1 MKRLRSSDDLHS
13 YGEKG
18 VLKDW
23 GRREDEAAPQRSSSS
38 LHRSSY
44 YRSSDSGR
52 KVLSSSTSRYDRLED
67 ERESSKLIR
76 KRPDY
81 DLENYDRRKSYDR
94 HKDGNGNGNG
104 NDRGI
109 LSSSPRAGYGMD
121 QMYRSQSFSAPRRDF
136 PKGFR
141 SERDRPKREGIG
153 ASWRRFGSGKDADD
167 GARSGSEA
175 SRGTRVESK
184 EVGKAKSPQGFR
196 DAKSPAWSKD
206 SGSER
211 SRSVECKK
219 SEEMQVESGGPSSE
233 REEGELEPDP
243 QPDVPAVKP
252 VIEDKAAIDRPQPE
266 KQLHNE
272 TRVENKVSLDKVS
285 FSSVEKGNMSKVDSC
300 EDQAEDG
307 QSKEAE
313 DVVSQNG
320 DLPDCRDTSFRG
332 AGGNRDDNDAK
343 GENGG
348 GDHVRD
354 DGREGCL
361 EEVAD
366 STCDEKLST
375 LQEQQEDRIV
385 NNQVKADD
393 VEVAGSV
400 QETCKSELPT
410 TERTAPSMKDKG
422 KCVALL
428 PSDGILFTENLE
440 VDNKPRDLTESRD
453 TEMEG
458 PSTRGFQFFSTDPI
472 KKPEKVEQS
481 THSKPKDDKLALE
494 LSLSLPNVLL
504 PIGSQRQAPG
514 SPSHARSVQSFASS
528 FRTNSDGFTASMS
541 FSGSQQFTHN
551 PSCSLTHNALDY
563 EKSVGS
569 KPLFQGVD
577 WKALSLDETKN
588 KEGSTYQ
595 GMSSRENVLHQQSQV
610 SQGNSSGQAALQN
623 MRVTGGSS
631 KMLIGLER
639 QLSSK
644 QLSGA
649 QGFGPYEN
657 GLEYSKDSRQS
668 LTEKDSGSLQRNNGR
683 DGKDQELGVGSDLAE
698 SIVTMIVS
706 EPIHTMARRFNDMN
720 AKHVPSIKEFA
731 RDIISNPGKQWQLS
745 ALQKALQKR
754 SDITL
759 DMLLNANRTQLEILV
774 ALKTGLREFVLQ
786 KDDIASSDLAEI
798 FLNMRCR
805 NLNCRSLL
813 PVDEC
818 DCKICSQ
825 RSDFCRDCMC
835 LVCSKFDMA
844 SNTCSWV
851 GCDVCLHWCHA
862 DCGLRESHIR
872 NGRSASGAQGTTEMQ
887 FYCVA
892 CDHPSEMFGFVK
904 EVFQNFVKEWTP
916 ENLSRELEYVRRIFY
931 ASEDVRGK
939 QLHEIAVR
947 MLSRL
952 ANRSDFQEAQ
962 NYIINFFTETNLE
975 RSGNVIESRKEL
987 PARKQE
993 GSNGIA
999 GSSHGA
1005 GWMKPVYPEKAP
1017 LLGDPVN
1024 LIHDY
1029 STNKNDKYTVNM
1041 DIPKITQKEPIID
1054 ELESIVRIKHA
1065 EAKMFQARAEDARKE
1080 SEALK
1085 RISVTKSERIEEEYT
1100 SRITKLR
1107 LAEAEEMRK
1116 QKVEELQ
1123 ALERAYQEYFNM
1135 KMRMETD
1142 IKDLLLKMEATR
1154 RNLTT

>member
-18 VLKDW
+18 ALKDW
-23 GRREDEAAPQRSSSS
+23 VRRDDEAAPQRSSSS

-67 ERESSKLIR
+67 ERESTKLIR

-94 HKDGNGNGNG
+94 HKDGNGS
-104 NDRGI
+104 DRGI
-109 LSSSPRAGYGMD
+109 LSSSPRPAYGAD

-153 ASWRRFGSGKDADD
+153 ASWRRFGSGKDVDD

-175 SRGTRVESK
+175 SRGTRGDSK
-184 EVGKAKSPQGFR
+184 EVGKAKSPQAFR

-211 SRSVECKK
+211 SKSVEGKK

-243 QPDVPAVKP
+243 QPDVPSAEP
-252 VIEDKAAIDRPQPE
+252 VNEDKAADKQTSPK
-266 KQLHNE
+266 KQLDNE
-272 TRVENKVSLDKVS
+272 RAENNVSQDKVS
-285 FSSVEKGNMSKVDSC
+285 FSSAEKGNMSKVDSC
-300 EDQAEDG
+300 EEQDEDG
-307 QSKEAE
+307 ESKVAE

-320 DLPDCRDTSFRG
+320 DLPDCRDTSLQG
-332 AGGNRDDNDAK
+332 AGGSRDDNDAK

-348 GDHVRD
+348 GDHVHD
-354 DGREGCL
+354 GGREGCL

-366 STCDEKLST
+366 STGDEKLSN
-375 LQEQQEDRIV
+375 LQEQQEDRII
-385 NNQVKADD
+385 NKQVKGDD

-400 QETCKSELPT
+400 QATGKTELPT
-410 TERTAPSMKDKG
+410 TEKTTPSVKDKG
-422 KCVALL
+422 KSVALL
-428 PSDGILFTENLE
+428 PSDGVLFTETNFE
-440 VDNKPRDLTESRD
+440 VDNKPRDLTERD
-453 TEMEG
+453 IEMEG

-472 KKPEKVEQS
+472 KKPAKVEQS

-577 WKALSLDETKN
+577 WKALSLEEAKN
-588 KEGSTYQ
+588 KEGSAYQ
-595 GMSSRENVLHQQSQV
+595 GMSSRENILHQQCQA
-610 SQGNSSGQAALQN
+610 SQGNSSGQAVLQN

-644 QLSGA
+644 QLPVA
-649 QGFGPYEN
+649 QGFGTYEN
-657 GLEYSKDSRQS
+657 GPEYLKDNRQS
-668 LTEKDSGSLQRNNGR
+668 LTEKDSSSQRNNGR
-683 DGKDQELGVGSDLAE
+683 DVKDQDLGVGTDLAE

-706 EPIHTMARRFNDMN
+706 EPVPTMARKFNDMN
-720 AKHVPSIKEFA
+720 AKHMPSIKEFA
-731 RDIISNPGKQWQLS
+731 RDIISNQGKQWQLS

-774 ALKTGLREFVLQ
+774 ALKTGLREFLLQ
-786 KDDIASSDLAEI
+786 KYDITTSDLAEI

-805 NLNCRSLL
+805 NLSCRSLL

-872 NGRSASGAQGTTEMQ
+872 NGRSVSGAQGTTEMQ

-904 EVFQNFVKEWTP
+904 EVFQNFVKEWTA
-916 ENLSRELEYVRRIFY
+916 ENLSRELEYVKRIFY

-947 MLSRL
+947 VLSRL
-952 ANRSDFQEAQ
+952 AKRSDIQEAQ
-962 NYIINFFTETNLE
+962 NYIINFFTGMFGL
-975 RSGNVIESRKEL
+975 
-987 PARKQE
+987 
-993 GSNGIA
+993 
-999 GSSHGA
+999 SS
-1005 GWMKPVYPEKAP
+1005 
-1017 LLGDPVN
+1017 LLFFDN
-1024 LIHDY
+1024 SL
-1029 STNKNDKYTVNM
+1029 M
-1041 DIPKITQKEPIID
+1041 
-1054 ELESIVRIKHA
+1054 
-1065 EAKMFQARAEDARKE
+1065 
-1080 SEALK
+1080 
-1085 RISVTKSERIEEEYT
+1085 
-1100 SRITKLR
+1100 
-1107 LAEAEEMRK
+1107 
-1116 QKVEELQ
+1116 
-1123 ALERAYQEYFNM
+1123 
-1135 KMRMETD
+1135 
-1142 IKDLLLKMEATR
+1142 
-1154 RNLTT
+1154 

>member
-1 MKRLRSSDDLHS
+1 MKRLRSSDDL
-13 YGEKG
+13 
-18 VLKDW
+18 KDW
-23 GRREDEAAPQRSSSS
+23 GRREDDAAPQRSSSS

-44 YRSSDSGR
+44 YRSSDGGR

-67 ERESSKLIR
+67 ERETSKSIR

-81 DLENYDRRKSYDR
+81 DLENYDRRKSYDS
-94 HKDGNGNGNG
+94 HKDGNGNGI
-104 NDRGI
+104 DRGI
-109 LSSSPRAGYGMD
+109 FSSSPRAGYGID
-121 QMYRSQSFSAPRRDF
+121 QMYRSQSLSAPRRDF

-141 SERDRPKREGIG
+141 SERDRPKREAIG
-153 ASWRRFGSGKDADD
+153 ASWRRFGSGKDVDD
-167 GARSGSEA
+167 GARSGSDA
-175 SRGTRVESK
+175 GRGTRVESK
-184 EVGKAKSPQGFR
+184 EVRKAKSPQGFR

-211 SRSVECKK
+211 SKSVECKK
-219 SEEMQVESGGPSSE
+219 SVEMQVESGEPSSE

-243 QPDVPAVKP
+243 QPDVPPEKP
-252 VIEDKAAIDRPQPE
+252 IIKDEDADKQTSPA

-272 TRVENKVSLDKVS
+272 PQAENKISQDRVS

-300 EDQAEDG
+300 DEQAEDG

-320 DLPDCRDTSFRG
+320 DLRDCRETSFQG

-343 GENGG
+343 GEHGG

-354 DGREGCL
+354 DGTEGCL

-375 LQEQQEDRIV
+375 LQEQQEDLIV
-385 NNQVKADD
+385 NNQVNTDD
-393 VEVAGSV
+393 VEVTGSV
-400 QETCKSELPT
+400 QATCKSELRT
-410 TERTAPSMKDKG
+410 TEKTATSMKDKG
-422 KCVALL
+422 KSVTLL
-428 PSDGILFTENLE
+428 PSDGVLFKENLE
-440 VDNKPRDLTESRD
+440 VDTIPRDLTESRD
-453 TEMEG
+453 IEMEG
-458 PSTRGFQFFSTDPI
+458 PSTRGFQFFSNDPI
-472 KKPEKVEQS
+472 KKLEKVEQS
-481 THSKPKDDKLALE
+481 SHSKPNDDKLALD
-494 LSLSLPNVLL
+494 LSLSLPNLLL

-514 SPSHARSVQSFASS
+514 SPSHTRSVQSFASS

-541 FSGSQQFTHN
+541 YSGSQQFSHN

-577 WKALSLDETKN
+577 WKALSLEEATN
-588 KEGSTYQ
+588 KESSAYQ
-595 GMSSRENVLHQQSQV
+595 GMPSREHVLHQQSQV
-610 SQGNSSGQAALQN
+610 SQGNSSGQASQQR

-631 KMLIGLER
+631 KMLICLER
-639 QLSSK
+639 KLSSK

-649 QGFGPYEN
+649 QGFGTCEH
-657 GLEYSKDSRQS
+657 GAECLKDNRQS

-683 DGKDQELGVGSDLAE
+683 DGKDQELGVGTDLAE
-698 SIVTMIVS
+698 SILTMIVS

-720 AKHVPSIKEFA
+720 IKHVPSIKEFA

-774 ALKTGLREFVLQ
+774 ALKTGLCEFVLQ
-786 KDDIASSDLAEI
+786 KYDTTSSDLAEI

-805 NLNCRSLL
+805 NLDCRSLL

-862 DCGLRESHIR
+862 DCGLRKSHIR

-904 EVFQNFVKEWTP
+904 EVFQNFVKEWTA

-939 QLHEIAVR
+939 QLHEISVR

-952 ANRSDFQEAQ
+952 ANRTDFQEVR
-962 NYIINFFTETNLE
+962 NHIINFFTESNLE
-975 RSGNVIESRKEL
+975 RSGNIVDTRKEL
-987 PARKQE
+987 QTRKQE
-993 GSNGIA
+993 GSNGIS
-999 GSSHGA
+999 GSSQGA

-1017 LLGDPVN
+1017 LLGDPVS

-1029 STNKNDKYTVNM
+1029 DTNKKDKYTSNM
-1041 DIPKITQKEPIID
+1041 DIQNFSQKEPMFD
-1054 ELESIVRIKHA
+1054 ELESIVKIKHA

-1085 RISVTKSERIEEEYT
+1085 RISVSKSERIEEEYT
-1100 SRITKLR
+1100 SRISKLR

-1123 ALERAYQEYFNM
+1123 ALERAYHEYFNM

>member
-1 MKRLRSSDDLHS
+1 MKRLRSSDD
-13 YGEKG
+13 
-18 VLKDW
+18 LKDW

-38 LHRSSY
+38 LLRTSY
-44 YRSSDSGR
+44 YRSSESGR
-52 KVLSSSTSRYDRLED
+52 KVLSSSTARYDRLED
-67 ERESSKLIR
+67 ERESSKFIR

-81 DLENYDRRKSYDR
+81 DLESYERRKSYDR
-94 HKDGNGNGNG
+94 HKDGNGN
-104 NDRGI
+104 DKGI

-153 ASWRRFGSGKDADD
+153 ASWRRFGSGKDVDD

-211 SRSVECKK
+211 SKSVECKK

-243 QPDVPAVKP
+243 QPDVPLAKP
-252 VIEDKAAIDRPQPE
+252 VIEDEAADKQTSPM

-272 TRVENKVSLDKVS
+272 PQAENEISLEKAS
-285 FSSVEKGNMSKVDSC
+285 FSSVENGNMTKMDSC
-300 EDQAEDG
+300 NEQAVDR

-313 DVVSQNG
+313 DVVSQNA
-320 DLPDCRDTSFRG
+320 DLPACRDTSIQG
-332 AGGNRDDNDAK
+332 VGENRDDDDDDDDAK
-343 GENGG
+343 EENRG
-348 GDHVRD
+348 GDHARD
-354 DGREGCL
+354 DGTEGCL

-366 STCDEKLST
+366 SRCDEKLS

-385 NNQVKADD
+385 NNQVNADD

-400 QETCKSELPT
+400 QATGKSELPT
-410 TERTAPSMKDKG
+410 TEKTAPSMKDKG
-422 KCVALL
+422 KSVALL
-428 PSDGILFTENLE
+428 PSDGVLLTENLE
-440 VDNKPRDLTESRD
+440 VDNKPRDLIESRD
-453 TEMEG
+453 VEMEG

-481 THSKPKDDKLALE
+481 THSKPNDDKLALD

-514 SPSHARSVQSFASS
+514 SPSHTRSVQSFASS

-577 WKALSLDETKN
+577 WKALSLEEAKN
-588 KEGSTYQ
+588 KEGSAYQ
-595 GMSSRENVLHQQSQV
+595 GMPSRENVLHQQSQV
-610 SQGNSSGQAALQN
+610 SQGNSSGQAAQQN
-623 MRVTGGSS
+623 MRITGGSS
-631 KMLIGLER
+631 KMPIGLER
-639 QLSSK
+639 QFSSK

-649 QGFGPYEN
+649 QGFGTYDHGP
-657 GLEYSKDSRQS
+657 EYLKDNRQS
-668 LTEKDSGSLQRNNGR
+668 RTEKDSGSLEMNNGR
-683 DGKDQELGVGSDLAE
+683 DSKDQELGVGTDLAE

-720 AKHVPSIKEFA
+720 VKHIPSIKEFA
-731 RDIISNPGKQWQLS
+731 RDIISNPVKQWQLS

-774 ALKTGLREFVLQ
+774 ALKTGLREFVLP
-786 KDDIASSDLAEI
+786 KYDIATSDLAEI

-904 EVFQNFVKEWTP
+904 EVFQNFIKEWTA
-916 ENLSRELEYVRRIFY
+916 ENLSRELEYVKRIFY

-952 ANRSDFQEAQ
+952 ANRSDFQDVQ
-962 NYIINFFTETNLE
+962 SHIINFFTESNLE
-975 RSGNVIESRKEL
+975 RPGSIIASRKEL
-987 PARKQE
+987 PTRKQE

-999 GSSHGA
+999 GSSQGT
-1005 GWMKPVYPEKAP
+1005 GWMKPVYSEKAP

-1029 STNKNDKYTVNM
+1029 DTNKNDKYTVNM
-1041 DIPKITQKEPIID
+1041 DIQKNSQKEPIFD
-1054 ELESIVRIKHA
+1054 ELESIVRIKQA
-1065 EAKMFQARAEDARKE
+1065 EAKMFQQRAEDARKE

-1123 ALERAYQEYFNM
+1123 ALERGYHEYFSM

-1154 RNLTT
+1154 RNLRT

>member
-18 VLKDW
+18 ALKDW

-38 LHRSSY
+38 LNRSSY

-52 KVLSSSTSRYDRLED
+52 KALSSSTARYERLED
-67 ERESSKLIR
+67 ERESSKLMR

-81 DLENYDRRKSYDR
+81 DLESYERRKSYDR
-94 HKDGNGNGNG
+94 HKDGNG

-121 QMYRSQSFSAPRRDF
+121 QMYRSPSFSAPRRDF

-153 ASWRRFGSGKDADD
+153 ASWRRFGSGKDVDD

-211 SRSVECKK
+211 SKSVECKK

-243 QPDVPAVKP
+243 QPDVPLAKP
-252 VIEDKAAIDRPQPE
+252 VIEDEAAD
-266 KQLHNE
+266 KQTAPKKKLHNE
-272 TRVENKVSLDKVS
+272 PRAENNISLDKAS
-285 FSSVEKGNMSKVDSC
+285 FLSVEKGNMSKVDSC
-300 EDQAEDG
+300 DEQAEDG
-307 QSKEAE
+307 KSKEAE
-313 DVVSQNG
+313 DVVSQNA
-320 DLPDCRDTSFRG
+320 DLPDCRDMSFQG
-332 AGGNRDDNDAK
+332 VGENRDDNDAK
-343 GENGG
+343 GENRG

-354 DGREGCL
+354 DETEGCL

-366 STCDEKLST
+366 SSCDEKLST
-375 LQEQQEDRIV
+375 LQELQEDRIV

-393 VEVAGSV
+393 VE
-400 QETCKSELPT
+400 
-410 TERTAPSMKDKG
+410 TAPNMKDKG
-422 KCVALL
+422 KSVVLL
-428 PSDGILFTENLE
+428 PSDGVLLTENLE
-440 VDNKPRDLTESRD
+440 VGNKPRDLVESRD
-453 TEMEG
+453 IEMEG
-458 PSTRGFQFFSTDPI
+458 PSTMGFQFFSTDPI

-481 THSKPKDDKLALE
+481 THSKPNNEKLALD

-504 PIGSQRQAPG
+504 PIGSQRQGPG

-577 WKALSLDETKN
+577 WKALSLEEAKN
-588 KEGSTYQ
+588 KEGSAYQ
-595 GMSSRENVLHQQSQV
+595 GMPSRENVLHQQSQV
-610 SQGNSSGQAALQN
+610 SQGNSSGQAAQQN
-623 MRVTGGSS
+623 VRVTGGSS

-644 QLSGA
+644 QLSGT
-649 QGFGPYEN
+649 QGFGTYED
-657 GLEYSKDSRQS
+657 GPEYLKHNRQS
-668 LTEKDSGSLQRNNGR
+668 QTEKDSGSLEMNNGW
-683 DGKDQELGVGSDLAE
+683 DSKDQELGVGTDLAE

-706 EPIHTMARRFNDMN
+706 EPIRTMARRFNDMN
-720 AKHVPSIKEFA
+720 VKHVPSIKEFA
-731 RDIISNPGKQWQLS
+731 RDIISNPVKQWQLS

-774 ALKTGLREFVLQ
+774 ALKTGLREFVLP
-786 KDDIASSDLAEI
+786 KYDIASSDLAEI

-904 EVFQNFVKEWTP
+904 EVFQNFIKEWTA

-962 NYIINFFTETNLE
+962 SHIINFFTESNLE
-975 RSGNVIESRKEL
+975 RPGNIIESRKEL
-987 PARKQE
+987 PTRKQE

-999 GSSHGA
+999 GSSQGT
-1005 GWMKPVYPEKAP
+1005 GWMKPVYTEMAP

-1024 LIHDY
+1024 LIRDY
-1029 STNKNDKYTVNM
+1029 DTSKNDKYTVNM
-1041 DIPKITQKEPIID
+1041 DIQKIAQKEPIFD
-1054 ELESIVRIKHA
+1054 ELESIVRIKQA
-1065 EAKMFQARAEDARKE
+1065 EAKMFQQRAEDARKE

-1085 RISVTKSERIEEEYT
+1085 CIAVTKSERIEEEYT

-1123 ALERAYQEYFNM
+1123 ALERGYQEYFNM

-1154 RNLTT
+1154 RNLRT

>member
-18 VLKDW
+18 AVKDW
-23 GRREDEAAPQRSSSS
+23 GRREDEAGLQRSSSS

-81 DLENYDRRKSYDR
+81 DLENYDRRKGYDR
-94 HKDGNGNGNG
+94 HRDGNE
-104 NDRGI
+104 RGI
-109 LSSSPRAGYGMD
+109 LSSSPRPGYGMD
-121 QMYRSQSFSAPRRDF
+121 QMYRSESFSAPRRDF
-136 PKGFR
+136 PKGVR
-141 SERDRPKREGIG
+141 SERDRPKREGIA
-153 ASWRRFGSGKDADD
+153 ASWRRFGSGKDGDD
-167 GARSGSEA
+167 GARSSSEA
-175 SRGTRVESK
+175 SRGTRLESK
-184 EVGKAKSPQGFR
+184 EFGKTKSPQTLR

-211 SRSVECKK
+211 SKSVECKK
-219 SEEMQVESGGPSSE
+219 SEDMQVESGGPSSE

-243 QPDVPAVKP
+243 QPDVPSAKP
-252 VIEDKAAIDRPQPE
+252 VIEDKAAADKQTSSQ
-266 KQLHNE
+266 KQLDNE
-272 TRVENKVSLDKVS
+272 PRVENKVSPDKMS

-300 EDQAEDG
+300 EEQAEDRR
-307 QSKEAE
+307 SKEAE

-320 DLPDCRDTSFRG
+320 DLPDCRDTSLHG
-332 AGGNRDDNDAK
+332 AGTSRDDVDGK
-343 GENGG
+343 GEDEG
-348 GDHVRD
+348 GDQARD
-354 DGREGCL
+354 GGREGCL

-366 STCDEKLST
+366 STCNEKLST
-375 LQEQQEDRIV
+375 SQEQEEDRIV
-385 NNQVKADD
+385 NIQVKADD
-393 VEVAGSV
+393 MVVTECVEVTGG
-400 QETCKSELPT
+400 SELPATEKT
-410 TERTAPSMKDKG
+410 TPSLKDKG
-422 KCVALL
+422 KSVALL
-428 PSDGILFTENLE
+428 PSNGVHFTETDLE
-440 VDNKPRDLTESRD
+440 VDDKPRDLTESKD
-453 TEMEG
+453 IETEG

-481 THSKPKDDKLALE
+481 THNKPKDDKLALE

-551 PSCSLTHNALDY
+551 PSCSMTHNALDY

-577 WKALSLDETKN
+577 WKALSLDDNKN
-588 KEGSTYQ
+588 KEGSAYQ
-595 GMSSRENVLHQQSQV
+595 GMPSRENVLHQQSQV
-610 SQGNSSGQAALQN
+610 SQGNSNGQASLQN
-623 MRVTGGSS
+623 MRGTGGSS

-639 QLSSK
+639 QLSFSK
-644 QLSGA
+644 QFSGA
-649 QGFGPYEN
+649 QGFSTYEN
-657 GLEYSKDSRQS
+657 GPEYSKDNRQL
-668 LTEKDSGSLQRNNGR
+668 LTEKDSGSLQRSNGR
-683 DGKDQELGVGSDLAE
+683 DDKDQGLGVGADFAE

-706 EPIHTMARRFNDMN
+706 EPIHTMARRFNEMN
-720 AKHVPSIKEFA
+720 AKHAPSIKEYA

-745 ALQKALQKR
+745 ALRKALQKR

-774 ALKTGLREFVLQ
+774 ALKTGLREFLLQ
-786 KDDIASSDLAEI
+786 KYDITSSDLAEI
-798 FLNMRCR
+798 FLDMRCR

-904 EVFQNFVKEWTP
+904 EVFQNFVKEWTA
-916 ENLSRELEYVRRIFY
+916 ENLSRELEYVKRIFY

-939 QLHEIAVR
+939 QLHETAAR

-952 ANRSDFQEAQ
+952 ANRSDLQEVQ
-962 NYIINFFTETNLE
+962 NHIMDFFTETNSE
-975 RSGNVIESRKEL
+975 RPGNVVESRKEL
-987 PARKQE
+987 PTRNQE
-993 GSNGIA
+993 CSNGIA
-999 GSSHGA
+999 GSGQGA
-1005 GWMKPVYPEKAP
+1005 GWMKSVYPEKAAP
-1017 LLGDPVN
+1017 LMGDPVS
-1024 LIHDY
+1024 LIHDFD
-1029 STNKNDKYTVNM
+1029 SNKNDKYAVNM
-1041 DIPKITQKEPIID
+1041 DIPKNAPKEPIFD
-1054 ELESIVRIKHA
+1054 ELESIVRIKQA
-1065 EAKMFQARAEDARKE
+1065 EAKMFQARAEEARKE

-1085 RISVTKSERIEEEYT
+1085 RISMTKSERIEEEYT
-1100 SRITKLR
+1100 TRISKLR

-1116 QKVEELQ
+1116 QKVEEFQ
-1123 ALERAYQEYFNM
+1123 ALDRAYQEYLNM
-1135 KMRMETD
+1135 KMRMERD

-1154 RNLTT
+1154 RNLTTT

>member
-18 VLKDW
+18 ALKDW
-23 GRREDEAAPQRSSSS
+23 VRRDDETGPQRPSSS

-52 KVLSSSTSRYDRLED
+52 KVVSSSTSRYDRLED
-67 ERESSKLIR
+67 ERENPKIIR

-81 DLENYDRRKSYDR
+81 DVENYDRRKSYDR
-94 HKDGNGNGNG
+94 RRDG
-104 NDRGI
+104 NDRGV
-109 LSSSPRAGYGMD
+109 LSSSPRPGYGVD
-121 QMYRSQSFSAPRRDF
+121 QLYRSESFSAPRRDF

-153 ASWRRFGSGKDADD
+153 ASWRRFGSGKDSDD
-167 GARSGSEA
+167 GAKSGSEA
-175 SRGTRVESK
+175 GRGSRAESK
-184 EVGKAKSPQGFR
+184 EIGKKSPQGFR

-211 SRSVECKK
+211 SRSVEGKK
-219 SEEMQVESGGPSSE
+219 SEDMQVQSGGSGTE
-233 REEGELEPDP
+233 REEGELEPEP
-243 QPDVPAVKP
+243 QPELPSAEP
-252 VIEDKAAIDRPQPE
+252 VVEDKAEKQTSSE
-266 KQLHNE
+266 KQLNNDE
-272 TRVENKVSLDKVS
+272 NRVSPAKA
-285 FSSVEKGNMSKVDSC
+285 SSAEKGNTSKVDSC
-300 EDQAEDG
+300 EEPAEDG

-313 DVVSQNG
+313 DVVSRNG
-320 DLPDCRDTSFRG
+320 DLPDSRDSSFQGGGEGSRG
-332 AGGNRDDNDAK
+332 DNDAK
-343 GENGG
+343 EENEGRDRASDGE
-348 GDHVRD
+348 
-354 DGREGCL
+354 REGCT

-366 STCDEKLST
+366 STGDENITT
-375 LQEQQEDRIV
+375 LRMPEEDRIV
-385 NNQVKADD
+385 NSQVK
-393 VEVAGSV
+393 VEVSV
-400 QETCKSELPT
+400 QAVGT
-410 TERTAPSMKDKG
+410 TEQPLAEKATPSVKDKG
-422 KCVALL
+422 KSVALL
-428 PSDGILFTENLE
+428 PSDGVILTETSLK
-440 VDNKPRDLTESRD
+440 VDDKPRDLAESRD
-453 TEMEG
+453 IEMEG

-481 THSKPKDDKLALE
+481 THNKPKDDKLALE

-528 FRTNSDGFTASMS
+528 FRTSSDGFTASMS

-551 PSCSLTHNALDY
+551 PSCSMTHNALDY

-577 WKALSLDETKN
+577 WKALSLEESKN
-588 KEGSTYQ
+588 KEGSAYRGT
-595 GMSSRENVLHQQSQV
+595 SSRENTLHQQPQI

-639 QLSSK
+639 QLSSSSK
-644 QLSGA
+644 QLSGS
-649 QGFGPYEN
+649 QGFAPYEN
-657 GLEYSKDSRQS
+657 GSEYSKDRRQL
-668 LTEKDSGSLQRNNGR
+668 LTEKESGSFQRNNVR
-683 DGKDQELGVGSDLAE
+683 DGKDQELGAGAELAE
-698 SIVTMIVS
+698 SIVTMVVS
-706 EPIHTMARRFNDMN
+706 EPIHTMARRFNEMN

-731 RDIISNPGKQWQLS
+731 RDIISNPGKKWQLS

-759 DMLLNANRTQLEILV
+759 DMLLNANRTQLEILL
-774 ALKTGLREFVLQ
+774 ALKTGLREFLLQ
-786 KDDIASSDLAEI
+786 KHDITSSDLAEI

-805 NLNCRSLL
+805 NLSCRSLL

-904 EVFQNFVKEWTP
+904 EVFQNFVKEWTA

-939 QLHEIAVR
+939 QLHDIAVR

-952 ANRSDFQEAQ
+952 ANRSDLQEAQ
-962 NYIINFFTETNLE
+962 NHIMSFF
-975 RSGNVIESRKEL
+975 
-987 PARKQE
+987 
-993 GSNGIA
+993 NGMF
-999 GSSHGA
+999 GLSSF
-1005 GWMKPVYPEKAP
+1005 
-1017 LLGDPVN
+1017 LFSQN
-1024 LIHDY
+1024 SLI
-1029 STNKNDKYTVNM
+1029 
-1041 DIPKITQKEPIID
+1041 
-1054 ELESIVRIKHA
+1054 
-1065 EAKMFQARAEDARKE
+1065 
-1080 SEALK
+1080 
-1085 RISVTKSERIEEEYT
+1085 
-1100 SRITKLR
+1100 
-1107 LAEAEEMRK
+1107 
-1116 QKVEELQ
+1116 
-1123 ALERAYQEYFNM
+1123 
-1135 KMRMETD
+1135 
-1142 IKDLLLKMEATR
+1142 
-1154 RNLTT
+1154 

>member
-18 VLKDW
+18 VVKDW
-23 GRREDEAAPQRSSSS
+23 GRREEDSGLQRSSSS

-67 ERESSKLIR
+67 DRESSKLVR
-76 KRPDY
+76 KRSDY
-81 DLENYDRRKSYDR
+81 DLESYDRRKNYDR
-94 HKDGNGNGNG
+94 HRDTNE
-104 NDRGI
+104 RGV

-121 QMYRSQSFSAPRRDF
+121 QMYRSESFSGPRRDF

-141 SERDRPKREGIG
+141 SERDRPKREGI
-153 ASWRRFGSGKDADD
+153 ATSWRRFGGGKDGDD
-167 GARSGSEA
+167 GARSGNESGRG
-175 SRGTRVESK
+175 SRMESK
-184 EVGKAKSPQGFR
+184 EAGKAKSPQGLR
-196 DAKSPAWSKD
+196 DTKSPAWSKD

-211 SRSVECKK
+211 SKSVEGKK
-219 SEEMQVESGGPSSE
+219 CEDMPVESGGPSSE

-243 QPDVPAVKP
+243 QPHVPLTKPVVEDEAAVKLNSSQK
-252 VIEDKAAIDRPQPE
+252 E
-266 KQLHNE
+266 LNNE
-272 TRVENKVSLDKVS
+272 FRIENKASQDRAS
-285 FSSVEKGNMSKVDSC
+285 FLYVEKGDVSKVGSC
-300 EDQAEDG
+300 EELAEG
-307 QSKEAE
+307 GLSKDVE
-313 DVVSQNG
+313 DVLNKND
-320 DLPDCRDTSFRG
+320 DLPDCQDTSFQGEGGSRDENDPNRENE
-332 AGGNRDDNDAK
+332 GGNNLM
-343 GENGG
+343 ES
-348 GDHVRD
+348 
-354 DGREGCL
+354 GREGCL
-361 EEVAD
+361 EEDAD
-366 STCDEKLST
+366 STCDDKVSF
-375 LQEQQEDRIV
+375 QEQGEDNAI
-385 NNQVKADD
+385 NIEKKADD
-393 VEVAGSV
+393 IIMTGNVEITAG
-400 QETCKSELPT
+400 SELPSTEKT
-410 TERTAPSMKDKG
+410 TPNLKDKG
-422 KCVALL
+422 KSVALL
-428 PSDGILFTENLE
+428 PSNSVHFTETNLE
-440 VDNKPRDLTESRD
+440 VENNPRDLVTSGD
-453 TEMEG
+453 SEMEG

-472 KKPEKVEQS
+472 KKPEKVEQLI
-481 THSKPKDDKLALE
+481 HSKPKDDKLALE

-504 PIGSQRQAPG
+504 PISSQNRGQAPG
-514 SPSHARSVQSFASS
+514 SPSRARSVQSFASS

-577 WKALSLDETKN
+577 WKALSSDENKN
-588 KEGSTYQ
+588 KEVPAYQ
-595 GMSSRENVLHQQSQV
+595 GMSSRENGLHQQSQL
-610 SQGNSSGQAALQN
+610 SQGNTSGQAVGENLI
-623 MRVTGGSS
+623 VTGGSS
-631 KMLIGLER
+631 KLPIGLER
-639 QLSSK
+639 QLSYSK
-644 QLSGA
+644 HLSGE
-649 QGFGPYEN
+649 QGFGSYEN
-657 GLEYSKDSRQS
+657 GPEYSKDRRQ
-668 LTEKDSGSLQRNNGR
+668 LKAEKDSGSLQRSNGP
-683 DGKDQELGVGSDLAE
+683 DGKDQLLVVGADLAE

-706 EPIHTMARRFNDMN
+706 EPLHAMARRFNDMTG
-720 AKHVPSIKEFA
+720 KHMACVKEFVGE
-731 RDIISNPGKQWQLS
+731 IISNPTKQWQLS

-754 SDITL
+754 PDVTL
-759 DMLLNANRTQLEILV
+759 DMLLNAHRTQLEILV
-774 ALKTGLREFVLQ
+774 ALKTGLREFLLQ
-786 KDDIASSDLAEI
+786 KCDIPSSDLAEI

-818 DCKICSQ
+818 DCKICAQ
-825 RSDFCRDCMC
+825 RNDFCRECMC

-872 NGRSASGAQGTTEMQ
+872 NGRSATGAQGTTEMQ

-904 EVFQNFVKEWTP
+904 EVFQNFVKEWTV
-916 ENLSRELEYVRRIFY
+916 ENLSRELEYVRRIFF

-947 MLSRL
+947 MLSKL
-952 ANRSDFQEAQ
+952 ANRADLQEVQ
-962 NYIINFFTETNLE
+962 NHIMNFFTETNSD
-975 RSGNVIESRKEL
+975 RPGNISIESRKEL
-987 PARKQE
+987 PTRNQE
-993 GSNGIA
+993 GRNGIA
-999 GSSHGA
+999 GSSQGA
-1005 GWMKPVYPEKAP
+1005 GWMKAVYPDKAP
-1017 LLGDPVN
+1017 HLESSVN
-1024 LIHDY
+1024 LLPDFD
-1029 STNKNDKYTVNM
+1029 SNRNDKYAMNM
-1041 DIPKITQKEPIID
+1041 DLRKNAQKEPLFD
-1054 ELESIVRIKHA
+1054 ELESIVRIKQA
-1065 EAKMFQARAEDARKE
+1065 EAKMFQARAEDARRE

-1154 RNLTT
+1154 RNLAT

>member
-13 YGEKG
+13 YGEKSSA
-18 VLKDW
+18 VKDW
-23 GRREDEAAPQRSSSS
+23 GRREDEAGLQRSSSS

-67 ERESSKLIR
+67 EREGSKLIR

-81 DLENYDRRKSYDR
+81 DLESYDRRKSYDR
-94 HKDGNGNGNG
+94 HRDGNE
-104 NDRGI
+104 RGI
-109 LSSSPRAGYGMD
+109 LSSSPRPGYGID
-121 QMYRSQSFSAPRRDF
+121 QMYRSESFSAPRRDF

-141 SERDRPKREGIG
+141 SERDRPKREGIA
-153 ASWRRFGSGKDADD
+153 ASWRRFGSGKDSDD
-167 GARSGSEA
+167 GARSGSEVG
-175 SRGTRVESK
+175 RGTRSESK
-184 EVGKAKSPQGFR
+184 EKAKSPQGLR

-211 SRSVECKK
+211 SRSVEGKK
-219 SEEMQVESGGPSSE
+219 SGDVQVESGGPSSE

-243 QPDVPAVKP
+243 QPDLPSAKP
-252 VIEDKAAIDRPQPE
+252 IVEDKAADKQTSSP
-266 KQLHNE
+266 KQLDNE
-272 TRVENKVSLDKVS
+272 LRVENKLSQDKVS
-285 FSSVEKGNMSKVDSC
+285 LSSVEKGNMSKVDSC
-300 EDQAEDG
+300 EEQAEDG
-307 QSKEAE
+307 LSKEAE
-313 DVVSQNG
+313 DVGSQNDG
-320 DLPDCRDTSFRG
+320 LPDCRETSVQG
-332 AGGNRDDNDAK
+332 AGRSREDNAAK
-343 GENGG
+343 GEDEG
-348 GDHVRD
+348 GDHMGD
-354 DGREGCL
+354 SEREICL

-375 LQEQQEDRIV
+375 VEEQEEDRMV
-385 NNQVKADD
+385 NIQVKAEDT
-393 VEVAGSV
+393 VVAGSV
-400 QETCKSELPT
+400 EVTGGSELPPAEKT
-410 TERTAPSMKDKG
+410 TPSLKDKG
-422 KCVALL
+422 KSVALL
-428 PSDGILFTENLE
+428 PSNGVHFTETNLE
-440 VDNKPRDLTESRD
+440 VDDKPRDLAASTD
-453 TEMEG
+453 IEMEG
-458 PSTRGFQFFSTDPI
+458 PSTRGFQFFSNDPV
-472 KKPEKVEQS
+472 KMPEKVEQS

-504 PIGSQRQAPG
+504 PIGSQRQAPA
-514 SPSHARSVQSFASS
+514 SPSHGRSVQSFASS

-551 PSCSLTHNALDY
+551 LSCSLTHNALDY

-577 WKALSLDETKN
+577 WKALSLEENKN
-588 KEGSTYQ
+588 KEGSVYQ

-623 MRVTGGSS
+623 MRATGGSS
-631 KMLIGLER
+631 KMLIGLEK
-639 QLSSK
+639 QLSLSK

-649 QGFGPYEN
+649 QGFGSYEN
-657 GLEYSKDSRQS
+657 GSDYSKDSKQL

-683 DGKDQELGVGSDLAE
+683 DGRDQGLGAGADLAE

-706 EPIHTMARRFNDMN
+706 EPIHTMARRFSDMN

-759 DMLLNANRTQLEILV
+759 DMLLNANRVQLEILV
-774 ALKTGLREFVLQ
+774 ALKTGLREFLLQ
-786 KDDIASSDLAEI
+786 KYDTTSSDLAEI

-904 EVFQNFVKEWTP
+904 EVFQNFVKEWTA
-916 ENLSRELEYVRRIFY
+916 ENLSRELEYVKRIFS

-939 QLHEIAVR
+939 QLRDIAVR
-947 MLSRL
+947 MQSRL
-952 ANRSDFQEAQ
+952 ANRSDLQEVQ
-962 NYIINFFTETNLE
+962 NHIMNFFTETNSE
-975 RSGNVIESRKEL
+975 RPGSIIESRKEL
-987 PARKQE
+987 PARNQE

-999 GSSHGA
+999 GSSQGA
-1005 GWMKPVYPEKAP
+1005 GWMKSVYPEKAP
-1017 LLGDPVN
+1017 LLGDPVT
-1024 LIHDY
+1024 LIHDFE
-1029 STNKNDKYTVNM
+1029 SSKNDKYAANM
-1041 DIPKITQKEPIID
+1041 DIQKHAQKEPIFD
-1054 ELESIVRIKHA
+1054 ELESIVRIKQA

-1100 SRITKLR
+1100 SRISKLR

-1123 ALERAYQEYFNM
+1123 ALERAHREYLNM